1 MTAYEHQWEIRRECC
16 CREFAVGEAEVARVR
31 CRSRVW
37 ALEERPRALLDRAV
51 VWLIERRVLLPAIT
65 ARRGPC
71 AGRAPVLAV
80 DAAMPGLHGRAGKLS
95 FATVSQVKIYG
106 TQSRLPGRR
115 DALSDVI
122 HGCVVDALEYPR
134 DKRAH
139 RFFAL
144 APEDFRYPPGRSD
157 DYTIIEISLFEGR
170 SVVAKKKLYALL
182 FERCETQIGIA
193 PVDLEITLTET
204 PRHNWGIRGAPGD
217 ELGLDYKIEV

>member
-1 MTAYEHQWEIRRECC
+1 MSSITSALTGTGTSLS
-16 CREFAVGEAEVARVR
+16 VRVPSPT
-31 CRSRVW
+31 RSR
-37 ALEERPRALLDRAV
+37 
-51 VWLIERRVLLPAIT
+51 
-65 ARRGPC
+65 
-71 AGRAPVLAV
+71 
-80 DAAMPGLHGRAGKLS
+80 LS
-95 FATVSQVKIYG
+95 FGAVSQVKIYG

-122 HGCVVDALEYPR
+122 HGCVVDALEYPTE
-134 DKRAH
+134 KRAH

-170 SVVAKKKLYALL
+170 SVATKKKLYALL

-193 PVDLEITLTET
+193 PIDLEITLTET

-217 ELGLDYKIEV
+217 ELGLDYKVEV

>member
-1 MTAYEHQWEIRRECC
+1 MPINSLLALISVPFFPRPEETADRR
-16 CREFAVGEAEVARVR
+16 R
-31 CRSRVW
+31 CR
-37 ALEERPRALLDRAV
+37 
-51 VWLIERRVLLPAIT
+51 PAGAPHSIT
-65 ARRGPC
+65 SQP
-71 AGRAPVLAV
+71 
-80 DAAMPGLHGRAGKLS
+80 RAGKLS
-95 FATVSQVKIYG
+95 FAAVSQVKIYG

-122 HGCVVDALEYPR
+122 HGCVVDALQYPTE
-134 DKRAH
+134 KRAH

-170 SVVAKKKLYALL
+170 SVAAKKKLYALL

-217 ELGLDYKIEV
+217 ELGLAYKIEV